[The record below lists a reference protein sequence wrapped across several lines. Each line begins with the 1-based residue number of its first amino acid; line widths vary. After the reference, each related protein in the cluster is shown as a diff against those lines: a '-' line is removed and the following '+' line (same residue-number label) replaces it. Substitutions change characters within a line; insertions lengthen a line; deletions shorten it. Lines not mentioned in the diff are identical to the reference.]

1 MEGMKLYKSIDA
13 TSSSCTGPIGELSG
27 AMNDA
32 YAGESVEIIVSD
44 ETTRNDVLAWA
55 GKTGNKV
62 VVDRSEDGKYRIVIQ
77 KVR

>member
-44 ETTRNDVLAWA
+44 EATRNDVLTWA

-62 VVDRSEDGKYRIVIQ
+62 VADRSEDGKYRIVIE